1 MRSAFWKLAGIF
13 ALLIAGDAAI
23 WVYGSVGNP
32 EIAAESHLVENA
44 QAVLLA
50 LGAILFFIKG
60 VNSGETHFRILF
72 WSLVLIYLTLFLL
85 ELEVGSLQ
93 RTYAIFALA
102 TPPIRTY
109 VLIAA
114 WLGMALVLLVN
125 ARDVFGA
132 LRDWIIG
139 LPGVLFILAGL
150 FYGAARAAEQ
160 DLWSIALVSPVLL
173 EEIMELNATVLMLF
187 AALTKGRGRQKT
199 PLRRRPG

>member
-1 MRSAFWKLAGIF
+1 MRSAFWKLGGIL
-13 ALLIAGDAAI
+13 ALLIVGDAAI

-72 WSLVLIYLTLFLL
+72 WSLVLIYLSLFLL
-85 ELEVGSLQ
+85 ELEVGSFQ
-93 RTYAIFALA
+93 RVYPIFALA
-102 TPPIRTY
+102 TPPIRNY
-109 VLIAA
+109 VLIAT
-114 WLGMALVLLVN
+114 WLGMALVLLLN

-132 LRDWIIG
+132 WRDWIIG

-173 EEIMELNATVLMLF
+173 EEIMELNATVVMLF
-187 AALTKGRGRQKT
+187 AALTKGHGGQRM
-199 PLRRRPG
+199 PLHRRPG

>member
-1 MRSAFWKLAGIF
+1 MRSVFWKLAGIF
-13 ALLIAGDAAI
+13 ALLIVGDAAI
-23 WVYGSVGNP
+23 WAYGSVGNP
-32 EIAAESHLVENA
+32 EIAAESHFVENA
-44 QAVLLA
+44 QAALLA

-72 WSLVLIYLTLFLL
+72 WSLVVIYLTLFLL
-85 ELEVGSLQ
+85 ELEVGGLQ
-93 RTYAIFALA
+93 RVYPIFALA
-102 TPPIRTY
+102 TPPIRNY
-109 VLIAA
+109 MLIAA
-114 WLGMALVLLVN
+114 WLGMALVLLLN
-125 ARDVFGA
+125 AKDVFGA

-187 AALTKGRGRQKT
+187 AALTKGRGGQRK